1 MAKVTSKSAV
11 VAVDDSAG
19 SPQTISGDVQSY
31 TIEFT
36 VNPEDVTG
44 FGEGSQNFTPGLQV
58 NKLTLN
64 CLWNTAAT
72 TGAYTVIRGTIGQA
86 ASITVSVTP
95 EAAGPVFSGEFM
107 CAGITVGGEAA
118 GSPISLGAVE
128 YYPMGAVAA
137 TFAS

>member
-1 MAKVTSKSAV
+1 
-11 VAVDDSAG
+11 
-19 SPQTISGDVQSY
+19 
-31 TIEFT
+31 
-36 VNPEDVTG
+36 VTG

-64 CLWNTAAT
+64 TYWNTAAT

-95 EAAGPVFSGEFM
+95 EATGPVFAGEFM

-118 GSPISLGAVE
+118 GSPIGLGAVE